1 MRETML
7 PLLVDFESVIELP
20 HTISFFIR
28 KMRQIMSFDE
38 LPKPKRPPEVIW
50 DNAKELEEWFDNIYQ
65 YDSKQSDSGTPQEAS
80 IFIADSEYEG

>member
-7 PLLVDFESVIELP
+7 PLLDDFISVIELP

-65 YDSKQSDSGTPQEAS
+65 HNAPSDGTPQEAS
-80 IFIADSEYEG
+80 IFVDGSEIEG

>member
-1 MRETML
+1 ML
-7 PLLVDFESVIELP
+7 PLLIDFESVIELP

-65 YDSKQSDSGTPQEAS
+65 YDDKQSDSGTPQEAS
-80 IFIADSEYEG
+80 IFIDDSEIG

>member
-20 HTISFFIR
+20 HTISFFVR

-38 LPKPKRPPEVIW
+38 LPKPKRPPEAIW

-65 YDSKQSDSGTPQEAS
+65 HDDKQSDSGTPQEAS
-80 IFIADSEYEG
+80 IFIDDSEIG